1 MGVGSRELVAA
12 DESTLV
18 TETLLDAILMKDGES
33 NGCFSDP
40 PWTDE
45 SDWSEIFSEIDDL
58 LDQLGTSETGSWRR
72 RRRFPKCTRYIYQA
86 VDSLVVEV
94 ADLVWT

>member
-1 MGVGSRELVAA
+1 MGGRELVAA

-18 TETLLDAILMKDGES
+18 TETLLDAILMEDGES
-33 NGCFSDP
+33 DGCFSDP

-45 SDWSEIFSEIDDL
+45 SDWGEFFSEIDDL
-58 LDQLGTSETGSWRR
+58 LDQLATSETGSWRW
-72 RRRFPKCTRYIYQA
+72 RRRFPKRTRYIYQA
-86 VDSLVVEV
+86 VYSLVVEV